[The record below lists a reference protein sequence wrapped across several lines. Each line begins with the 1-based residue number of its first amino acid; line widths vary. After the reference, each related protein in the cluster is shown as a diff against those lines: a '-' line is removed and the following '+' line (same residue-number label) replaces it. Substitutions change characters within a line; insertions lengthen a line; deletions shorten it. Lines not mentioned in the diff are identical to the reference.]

1 LQERLAFVPS
11 KVVIACDAGATAG
24 FPIFG
29 DRPPTMDSNEIVKLL
44 LYLLP
49 AVLVFIT
56 AFYLMKKFLDNQ
68 HRIKIIE
75 ARLQTRKDILP
86 LKLQAYERLTLF
98 LERVSPNNL
107 LGRVYEQGMTVRA
120 FHLDLLAN
128 IKQEFEHN
136 ITQQI
141 YVSAQAWNI
150 VRGAKEDVIR
160 LINTSAA
167 TLDQQAKGA
176 ELNRKIF
183 ESILNEAEQPTQKAI
198 DFLKQEVSTFY

>member
-1 LQERLAFVPS
+1 
-11 KVVIACDAGATAG
+11 
-24 FPIFG
+24 
-29 DRPPTMDSNEIVKLL
+29 MDTNEIVKLL

-75 ARLQTRKDILP
+75 ARLQTQKDILP

-141 YVSAQAWNI
+141 YVSAEAWNV
-150 VRGAKEDVIR
+150 VRSAKEDVIR

-167 TLDQQAKGA
+167 SLDQQARGA